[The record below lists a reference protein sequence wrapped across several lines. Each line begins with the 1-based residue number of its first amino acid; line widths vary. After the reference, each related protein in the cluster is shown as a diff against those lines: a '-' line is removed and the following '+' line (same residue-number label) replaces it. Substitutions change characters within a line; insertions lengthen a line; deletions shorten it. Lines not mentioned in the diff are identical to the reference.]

1 MLVTVGTATLLTVVS
16 VPSVMPVGKVW
27 KLALSTI
34 LVDEAAELGALEAD
48 ELESELDAD
57 EAAELPVELVDD
69 AVLEADELAAED
81 AAELLAEDA
90 VLEAADELAALLA
103 TEEDEVLDAEEDV
116 VAGVFVEL
124 AVSPPPLPPQPIS
137 SRLVANA
144 LTPPFTIE
152 FPAFI
157 VMLLPDVVVINDYAG
172 LVAGSWL
179 LCAMICNTH

>member
-1 MLVTVGTATLLTVVS
+1 M
-16 VPSVMPVGKVW
+16 
-27 KLALSTI
+27 
-34 LVDEAAELGALEAD
+34 LVDEAAELDALETD

-57 EAAELPVELVDD
+57 EAAELVVELVDD

-81 AAELLAEDA
+81 AAELLTEDA
-90 VLEAADELAALLA
+90 VLDAV
-103 TEEDEVLDAEEDV
+103 EDVTLDAEEDAV
-116 VAGVFVEL
+116 VGVFAEL
-124 AVSPPPLPPQPIS
+124 AVPPSPLPPQAIS

-172 LVAGSWL
+172 SVAGSWP